1 VDTVTGSSFEE
12 ASLCW
17 VFKINEVEP
26 AQISSFISEEGYG
39 KLLRHFVRTFIP
51 LEIDVDFTYD
61 IAQTVT
67 DDAEM
72 VLGFSF
78 ML

>member
-1 VDTVTGSSFEE
+1 M
-12 ASLCW
+12 
-17 VFKINEVEP
+17 KEVP
-26 AQISSFISEEGYG
+26 AAEVSSFISEEGYG
-39 KLLRHFVRTFIP
+39 KLLRHFVHTFIP
-51 LEIDVDFTYD
+51 LEIDVDFIYD
-61 IAQTVT
+61 IAQSVT